1 MRGLRWSRDRAGAAP
16 ADTVSFADV
25 KEARRLMDMSKA
37 SLDVASAGN
46 GRDDNDDHV
55 NRVYAIIR
63 KKAQAIE
70 VRR

>member
-1 MRGLRWSRDRAGAAP
+1 
-16 ADTVSFADV
+16 
-25 KEARRLMDMSKA
+25 MDMSKA